1 MAIDRQGTG
10 LVIIRICLGVFFIV
24 SAYGKL
30 RGGWFMDS
38 SILKG
43 QFDLWLQNAAPG
55 SLSHAY
61 LQRFAIPGVVV
72 LARLVPA
79 GELICGLALL
89 VGFWTPIFAFIAF
102 LLVLHYDVASGA
114 IFAVSFLASRSGLPL
129 LASTLGL
136 AVGGVRLRW
145 SLRG

>member
-10 LVIIRICLGVFFIV
+10 LVIIRVCLGLFFIF

-30 RGGWFMDS
+30 RGRWLMDS

-43 QFDLWLQNAAPG
+43 QFELWLQNAAPG
-55 SLSHAY
+55 SISQAY

-79 GELICGLALL
+79 VEFICGVALL
-89 VGFWTPIFAFIAF
+89 VGFSTPTFALIAF
-102 LLVLHYDVASGA
+102 VMVLNYHIASGA
-114 IFAVSFLASRSGLPL
+114 IFEPSFLANRSGLPV

-136 AVGGVRLRW
+136 AVGGIRLRW
-145 SLRG
+145 SLRN

>member
-10 LVIIRICLGVFFIV
+10 LVIIRVCLGVFFIF

-30 RGGWFMDS
+30 RGRWLMDS
-38 SILKG
+38 SILQG
-43 QFDLWLQNAAPG
+43 QFELWLQNAAPG
-55 SLSHAY
+55 SVSQAY

-79 GELICGLALL
+79 AEFICGVALL
-89 VGFWTPIFAFIAF
+89 VGFSTPVFAFIAF
-102 LLVLHYDVASGA
+102 ALVLNYHVASGA
-114 IFAVSFLASRSGLPL
+114 IFELSFLANRSGLPV